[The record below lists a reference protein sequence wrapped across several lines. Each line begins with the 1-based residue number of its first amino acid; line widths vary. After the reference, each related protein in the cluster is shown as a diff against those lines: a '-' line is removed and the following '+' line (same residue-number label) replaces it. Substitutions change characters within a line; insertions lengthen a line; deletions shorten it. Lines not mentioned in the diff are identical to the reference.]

1 MKTYKLYILG
11 WMLLGTL
18 TTRAQNS
25 IDQVLKSIETNN
37 KSLQANTKMTDAQKL
52 EAQTGK
58 FLANPSVEWEQM
70 WGNRNNPGSEY
81 TLTVKQSLDFPTTY
95 SNKNKLAN
103 LKANTIGFQSA
114 AYRQQLLLNAK
125 QTCIEIIYLR
135 KQKSLLD
142 ERLANAETM
151 FALYKKRFES
161 GDANQLELN
170 KIQLELL
177 NAQNQSRLNKAALT
191 AAEEQLRNLNG
202 GNPITFDATDY
213 PTGEELINFDQ
224 LQAAFMEA
232 DPNLKSLTGDQEI
245 ANREVKLSRSLT
257 LPKFDVGYKRN
268 AAKDHVASNGFMVGV
283 SIPLFENKNTV
294 KKAKA
299 QAEFATASLEDN
311 RLNLKTN
318 LQQLYQQAEALQISR
333 ADYAK
338 VLEQQRNIELLNKAL
353 NAGQLSV
360 IDYFT
365 ELTTIYDSHQSYL
378 DVEKE
383 YHSILA
389 QLYQYKLYA

>member
-11 WMLLGTL
+11 LMLLGSL

-114 AYRQQLLLNAK
+114 AYRQQLLLTAK
-125 QTCIEIIYLR
+125 QTCIAIIYLR

-202 GNPITFDATDY
+202 GKPITFDATDY
-213 PTGEELINFDQ
+213 PAGEELINFDQ
-224 LQAAFMEA
+224 LQAAFMDA
-232 DPNLKSLTGDQEI
+232 DPNLKSLTGNQEI

-268 AAKDHVASNGFMVGV
+268 AASDHVASNGFMVGV

-365 ELTTIYDSHQSYL
+365 ELSTIYDSHQSYL
-378 DVEKE
+378 DIEKE

-389 QLYQYKLYA
+389 QLYQYKL

>member
-202 GNPITFDATDY
+202 GKPITFDATDY
-213 PTGEELINFDQ
+213 PAGEELINFDQ

-268 AAKDHVASNGFMVGV
+268 AASDHVASNGFMVGV

-365 ELTTIYDSHQSYL
+365 ELSTIYDSHQSYL

-389 QLYQYKLYA
+389 QLYQYKL

>member
-268 AAKDHVASNGFMVGV
+268 AASDHVASNGFMVGV

-294 KKAKA
+294 KKTKA

-389 QLYQYKLYA
+389 QLYQYKL

>member
-11 WMLLGTL
+11 LMLLGSL

-114 AYRQQLLLNAK
+114 AYRLQLLLNAK

-213 PTGEELINFDQ
+213 PAGEELINFDQ

-268 AAKDHVASNGFMVGV
+268 AASDHVASNGFMVGV

-389 QLYQYKLYA
+389 QLYQYKL

>member
-177 NAQNQSRLNKAALT
+177 NAQNQSRLNTAALT

-389 QLYQYKLYA
+389 QLYQYKL

>member
-11 WMLLGTL
+11 LMLLGTL

-191 AAEEQLRNLNG
+191 AAEEQLRNFNG

-213 PTGEELINFDQ
+213 PAGEELINFDQ
-224 LQAAFMEA
+224 LQAAFMDA
-232 DPNLKSLTGDQEI
+232 DPNLKSLTGNQEI

-294 KKAKA
+294 KKTKA

-365 ELTTIYDSHQSYL
+365 ELSTIYDSHQSYL

-389 QLYQYKLYA
+389 QLYQYKL

>member
-202 GNPITFDATDY
+202 GKPITFDATDY
-213 PTGEELINFDQ
+213 PAGEELINFDQ
-224 LQAAFMEA
+224 LQAAFMDA
-232 DPNLKSLTGDQEI
+232 DPNLKSLTGNQEI
-245 ANREVKLSRSLT
+245 ANWEVKLSRSLT

-268 AAKDHVASNGFMVGV
+268 AASDHVASNGFMVGV

-365 ELTTIYDSHQSYL
+365 ELSTIYDSHQSYL

-389 QLYQYKLYA
+389 QLYQYKL

>member
-191 AAEEQLRNLNG
+191 TAEEQLRNLNG
-202 GNPITFDATDY
+202 GKPITFDATDY
-213 PTGEELINFDQ
+213 PAGEELINFDQ
-224 LQAAFMEA
+224 LQAAFMDA
-232 DPNLKSLTGDQEI
+232 DPNLKSLTGNQEI

-268 AAKDHVASNGFMVGV
+268 AASDHVASNGFMVGV

-365 ELTTIYDSHQSYL
+365 ELSTIYDSHQSYL

-389 QLYQYKLYA
+389 QLYQYKL

>member
-1 MKTYKLYILG
+1 
-11 WMLLGTL
+11 MLLGSL
-18 TTRAQNS
+18 TTRAQSS
-25 IDQVLKSIETNN
+25 IDQVLRSIETNN

-202 GNPITFDATDY
+202 GKPITFDATDY
-213 PTGEELINFDQ
+213 PAGEELINFDQ
-224 LQAAFMEA
+224 LQAAFMDA
-232 DPNLKSLTGDQEI
+232 DPNLKSLTGNQEI

-268 AAKDHVASNGFMVGV
+268 AASDHVASNGFMVGV

-294 KKAKA
+294 KKTKA

-365 ELTTIYDSHQSYL
+365 ELSTIYDSHQSYL

-389 QLYQYKLYA
+389 QLYQYKL

>member
-11 WMLLGTL
+11 LMLLGSL
-18 TTRAQNS
+18 TTRAQS
-25 IDQVLKSIETNN
+25 SVDQVLRSIETNN

-202 GNPITFDATDY
+202 GKPITFDATDY
-213 PTGEELINFDQ
+213 PAGEELINFDQ
-224 LQAAFMEA
+224 LQAAFMDA
-232 DPNLKSLTGDQEI
+232 DPNLKSLTGNQEI

-268 AAKDHVASNGFMVGV
+268 AASDHVASNGFMVGV

-294 KKAKA
+294 KKTKA

-365 ELTTIYDSHQSYL
+365 ELSTIYDSHQSYL

-389 QLYQYKLYA
+389 QLYQYKL

>member
-58 FLANPSVEWEQM
+58 FLANPSMEWEQM

-191 AAEEQLRNLNG
+191 AAEEQLRNFNG

-389 QLYQYKLYA
+389 QLYQYKL

>member
-103 LKANTIGFQSA
+103 LKANMIGFQSA

-213 PTGEELINFDQ
+213 PAGEELINFDQ

-299 QAEFATASLEDN
+299 QAEFVTASLEDN

-389 QLYQYKLYA
+389 QLYQYKL

>member
-11 WMLLGTL
+11 LMLLGTL
-18 TTRAQNS
+18 TTRAQSS
-25 IDQVLKSIETNN
+25 IDQVLRNIETNN

-191 AAEEQLRNLNG
+191 AAEEQLRNFNG

-213 PTGEELINFDQ
+213 PAGEELINFDQ
-224 LQAAFMEA
+224 LQAAFMDA
-232 DPNLKSLTGDQEI
+232 DPNLKSLTGNQEI

-389 QLYQYKLYA
+389 QFKL

>member
-1 MKTYKLYILG
+1 MKTYTLYILG
-11 WMLLGTL
+11 SILLGTL
-18 TTRAQNS
+18 TTRAQSS

-213 PTGEELINFDQ
+213 PAGEELINFDQ
-224 LQAAFMEA
+224 LQAAFMDA
-232 DPNLKSLTGDQEI
+232 DPNLKSLTGNQEI

-268 AAKDHVASNGFMVGV
+268 AASDHVASNGFMVGV

-365 ELTTIYDSHQSYL
+365 ELSTIYDSHQSYL

-389 QLYQYKLYA
+389 QLYQYKL

>member
-37 KSLQANTKMTDAQKL
+37 KSLQTNTKMTDAQKL

-103 LKANTIGFQSA
+103 LKANMIGFQSA

-202 GNPITFDATDY
+202 GKPITFDATDY
-213 PTGEELINFDQ
+213 PAGEELINFEQ

-268 AAKDHVASNGFMVGV
+268 AASDHVASNGFMVGV

-389 QLYQYKLYA
+389 QLYQYKL

>member
-213 PTGEELINFDQ
+213 PAGEELINFDQ

-232 DPNLKSLTGDQEI
+232 APNLKSLTGDQEI

-389 QLYQYKLYA
+389 QLYQYKL

>member
-114 AYRQQLLLNAK
+114 AYRLQLLLNAK

-213 PTGEELINFDQ
+213 PAGEELINFDQ

-268 AAKDHVASNGFMVGV
+268 AASDHVASNGFMVGV

-294 KKAKA
+294 KKTKA

-389 QLYQYKLYA
+389 QLYQYKL

>member
-1 MKTYKLYILG
+1 MKTYTLYILG
-11 WMLLGTL
+11 SILLGTL
-18 TTRAQNS
+18 TTRAQSS

-52 EAQTGK
+52 DAQTGK
-58 FLANPSVEWEQM
+58 FLANPTFEWEQM

-81 TLTVKQSLDFPTTY
+81 SFTAKQSLDFPTTY
-95 SNKNKLAN
+95 ANKNKLAA
-103 LKANTIGFQSA
+103 LKANTIAFQAA

-142 ERLANAETM
+142 KRLADAETM
-151 FALYKKRFES
+151 FAHYKKRFES

-177 NAQNQSRLNKAALT
+177 NAQNQSRLNKTALT

-202 GNPITFDATDY
+202 GGPIPFDATNY
-213 PTGEELINFDQ
+213 PEGEDLIDFEQ
-224 LQAAFMEA
+224 LQTAFMEN

-245 ANREVKLSRSLT
+245 ANREVKLNRSLT
-257 LPKFDVGYKRN
+257 LPKFDVGYKRTASSGN
-268 AAKDHVASNGFMVGV
+268 VASNGFVVGV

-299 QAEFATASLEDN
+299 QAEFATASLADN
-311 RLNLKTN
+311 QLNLKTN
-318 LQQLYQQAEALQISR
+318 LRQLYQQAEALQISR

-353 NAGQLSV
+353 NAGQISV

-389 QLYQYKLYA
+389 QLYQYKL

>member
-213 PTGEELINFDQ
+213 PAGEELINFDQ

-268 AAKDHVASNGFMVGV
+268 AASDHVASNGFMVGV

-294 KKAKA
+294 KKTKA

-365 ELTTIYDSHQSYL
+365 ELSTIYDSHQSYL

-389 QLYQYKLYA
+389 QLYQYKL

>member
-11 WMLLGTL
+11 LMLLGSL
-18 TTRAQNS
+18 TTRAQSS
-25 IDQVLKSIETNN
+25 IDQVLRSIETNN

-202 GNPITFDATDY
+202 GKPITFDATDY
-213 PTGEELINFDQ
+213 PAGEELINFDQ
-224 LQAAFMEA
+224 LQAAFMDA
-232 DPNLKSLTGDQEI
+232 DPNLKSLTGNQEI

-268 AAKDHVASNGFMVGV
+268 AASDHVASNGFMVGV

-311 RLNLKTN
+311 RLNLKTH
-318 LQQLYQQAEALQISR
+318 LQQLYQQDEALQISR

-365 ELTTIYDSHQSYL
+365 ELSTIYGSHQSYL

-389 QLYQYKLYA
+389 QLYQYKL

>member
-191 AAEEQLRNLNG
+191 AAEEQLRNFNG

-365 ELTTIYDSHQSYL
+365 ELSTIYDSHQS
-378 DVEKE
+378 
-383 YHSILA
+383 
-389 QLYQYKLYA
+389 

>member
-191 AAEEQLRNLNG
+191 AAEEQLRSLNG

-389 QLYQYKLYA
+389 QLYQYKL

>member
-202 GNPITFDATDY
+202 GNPITFDVTDY
-213 PTGEELINFDQ
+213 PAGEELINFDQ

-268 AAKDHVASNGFMVGV
+268 AASDHVASNGFMVGV

-365 ELTTIYDSHQSYL
+365 ELSTIYDSHQSYL

-389 QLYQYKLYA
+389 QLYQYKL

>member
-11 WMLLGTL
+11 LMLLGSL
-18 TTRAQNS
+18 TTRAQSS
-25 IDQVLKSIETNN
+25 IDQVLRSIETNN

-202 GNPITFDATDY
+202 GKPITFDATDY
-213 PTGEELINFDQ
+213 PAGEELINFDQ

-365 ELTTIYDSHQSYL
+365 ELSTIYDSHQSYL

-389 QLYQYKLYA
+389 QLYQYKL

>member
-11 WMLLGTL
+11 LMLLGSL
-18 TTRAQNS
+18 TTRAQSS
-25 IDQVLKSIETNN
+25 IDQVLRSIETNN

-52 EAQTGK
+52 DAQTGK
-58 FLANPSVEWEQM
+58 FLANPTFEWEQM

-202 GNPITFDATDY
+202 GKPITFDATDY
-213 PTGEELINFDQ
+213 PAGEELINFDQ
-224 LQAAFMEA
+224 LQAAFMDA
-232 DPNLKSLTGDQEI
+232 DPNLKSLTGNQEI

-268 AAKDHVASNGFMVGV
+268 AASDHVASNGFMVGV

-365 ELTTIYDSHQSYL
+365 ELSTIYDSHQSYL

-389 QLYQYKLYA
+389 QLYQYKL

>member
-1 MKTYKLYILG
+1 MKTHKLYMLG
-11 WMLLGTL
+11 LMLLGTL

-95 SNKNKLAN
+95 SNKNKLAK

-161 GDANQLELN
+161 GGANQLELN

-213 PTGEELINFDQ
+213 PTGEELINFDL
-224 LQAAFMEA
+224 LQAAFLDA

-257 LPKFDVGYKRN
+257 LPKFDVGYKRS
-268 AAKDHVASNGFMVGV
+268 AASDHVASNGFMVGV
-283 SIPLFENKNTV
+283 SIPLFENKNMV

-318 LQQLYQQAEALQISR
+318 LQQLYQQAEALQISC

-365 ELTTIYDSHQSYL
+365 ELSTIYDSHQSYL

-389 QLYQYKLYA
+389 QLYQYKL

>member
-1 MKTYKLYILG
+1 MKTYKLYRLG

-114 AYRQQLLLNAK
+114 AYRLQLLLNAK

-213 PTGEELINFDQ
+213 PAGEELINFDQ

-268 AAKDHVASNGFMVGV
+268 AASDHVASNGFMVGV

-389 QLYQYKLYA
+389 QLYQYKL

>member
-11 WMLLGTL
+11 LMLLGTL
-18 TTRAQNS
+18 TTRAQSS
-25 IDQVLKSIETNN
+25 IDQVLRNIETNN

-202 GNPITFDATDY
+202 GKPITFDATDY
-213 PTGEELINFDQ
+213 PAGEELINFDQ
-224 LQAAFMEA
+224 LQAAFMDA
-232 DPNLKSLTGDQEI
+232 DPNLKSLTGNQEI

-268 AAKDHVASNGFMVGV
+268 AASDHVASNGFMVGV

-294 KKAKA
+294 KKTKA

-338 VLEQQRNIELLNKAL
+338 VLEQQRNIELLNKVL

-365 ELTTIYDSHQSYL
+365 ELSTIYDSHQSYL

-389 QLYQYKLYA
+389 QLYQYKL

>member
-202 GNPITFDATDY
+202 GKPITFDATDY
-213 PTGEELINFDQ
+213 PAGEELINFDQ

-294 KKAKA
+294 KKTKA

-389 QLYQYKLYA
+389 QLYQYKL

>member
-11 WMLLGTL
+11 LMLLGTL

-191 AAEEQLRNLNG
+191 AAEEQLRNFNG
-202 GNPITFDATDY
+202 GNSITFDATDY

-389 QLYQYKLYA
+389 QLYQYKL

>member
-11 WMLLGTL
+11 LMLLGSL
-18 TTRAQNS
+18 TTRAQSS
-25 IDQVLKSIETNN
+25 IDQVLRSIETNN

-52 EAQTGK
+52 EAQTEK

-103 LKANTIGFQSA
+103 LKANTIVFQSA

-191 AAEEQLRNLNG
+191 AAEEQLRNFNG

-213 PTGEELINFDQ
+213 PAGEELINFDQ
-224 LQAAFMEA
+224 LQAAFMDA
-232 DPNLKSLTGDQEI
+232 DPNLKSLTGNQEI

-268 AAKDHVASNGFMVGV
+268 AASDHVASNGFMVGV

-365 ELTTIYDSHQSYL
+365 ELSTIYDSHQSYL

-389 QLYQYKLYA
+389 QLYQYKL

>member
-11 WMLLGTL
+11 LMLLGTL

-191 AAEEQLRNLNG
+191 AAEEQLRNFNG

-213 PTGEELINFDQ
+213 PAGEELINFDQ

-389 QLYQYKLYA
+389 QLYQYKL

>member
-11 WMLLGTL
+11 LMLLGSL
-18 TTRAQNS
+18 TTRAQSS
-25 IDQVLKSIETNN
+25 IDQVLRSIETNN

-202 GNPITFDATDY
+202 GKPITFDATDY
-213 PTGEELINFDQ
+213 PAGEELINFDQ
-224 LQAAFMEA
+224 LQAAFMDA
-232 DPNLKSLTGDQEI
+232 DPNLKSLTGNQEI

-268 AAKDHVASNGFMVGV
+268 AASDHVASNGFMVGV

-338 VLEQQRNIELLNKAL
+338 VLEQQGNIELLNKAL

-365 ELTTIYDSHQSYL
+365 ELSTIYDSHQSYL

-389 QLYQYKLYA
+389 QLYQYKL

>member
-11 WMLLGTL
+11 LMLLGTL

-191 AAEEQLRNLNG
+191 AAEEQLRNFNG

-213 PTGEELINFDQ
+213 PAGEELINFDQ
-224 LQAAFMEA
+224 LQAAFMDA
-232 DPNLKSLTGDQEI
+232 DPNLKSLTGNQEI

-268 AAKDHVASNGFMVGV
+268 AASDHVASNGFMVGV

-389 QLYQYKLYA
+389 QLYQYKL

>member
-11 WMLLGTL
+11 LMLLGSL
-18 TTRAQNS
+18 TTRAQSS
-25 IDQVLKSIETNN
+25 IDQVLRSIETNN

-202 GNPITFDATDY
+202 GKPITFDATDY
-213 PTGEELINFDQ
+213 PAGEELINFDQ
-224 LQAAFMEA
+224 LQAAFMDA
-232 DPNLKSLTGDQEI
+232 DPNLKSLTGNQEI

-268 AAKDHVASNGFMVGV
+268 AASDHVASNGFMVGV

-333 ADYAK
+333 ADYVK

-365 ELTTIYDSHQSYL
+365 ELSTIYDSHQSYL
-378 DVEKE
+378 DIEKE

-389 QLYQYKLYA
+389 QLYQYKL